1 MPKRRKATNASIMDY
16 RPAPSKK
23 KRAAVKRKTRKAVK
37 GAAKDVL
44 AAYPLHRAVKGA
56 VKALAT
62 TVPKKVMGAATTG
75 LGTEAVAKIL
85 KDIKPGSPTAKK
97 LLKLLNSAPT
107 KGPVAR
113 TIRGRVTDKD
123 IARRRK
129 VKKKRLKRRK

>member
-1 MPKRRKATNASIMDY
+1 MPKRRKATNALE
-16 RPAPSKK
+16 
-23 KRAAVKRKTRKAVK
+23 KRALKAMKEPVKGRRKTVKRKTRKAVK

-75 LGTEAVAKIL
+75 LGAEAVAQFL
-85 KDIKPGSPTAKK
+85 KAVAPSSAMGKRLNKALSKDPGK
-97 LLKLLNSAPT
+97 L
-107 KGPVAR
+107 
-113 TIRGRVTDKD
+113 TDKD

-129 VKKKRLKRRK
+129 VKKKRLKQRK